1 MGNAVANAH
10 RSMPQ
15 SPCPIAQAMGNR
27 GDAMAYATTNPLN
40 SMPQGLKR
48 TKNLVGQGV
57 KRLEKPVQELSD
69 HITDK
74 GYKIGKR

>member
-1 MGNAVANAH
+1 MANA
-10 RSMPQ
+10 
-15 SPCPIAQAMGNR
+15 
-27 GDAMAYATTNPLN
+27 MANPLN

-48 TKNLVGQGV
+48 MKNLVGQRA
-57 KRLEKPVQELSD
+57 KRLEKPAQELSD